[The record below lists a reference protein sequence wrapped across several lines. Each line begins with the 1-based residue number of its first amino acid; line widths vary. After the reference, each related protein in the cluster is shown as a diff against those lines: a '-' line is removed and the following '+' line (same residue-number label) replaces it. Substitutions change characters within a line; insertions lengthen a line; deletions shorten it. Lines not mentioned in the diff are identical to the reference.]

1 VELIQGVDVFVCEV
15 MDQSTRDRW
24 LEQLKQD
31 PHAADKPSVTRHI
44 AETHSTPEDVGRM
57 AAEGKVKLVVL
68 NHQITSAGTTTP
80 LADLIEGVR
89 KAYSGEVIVGED
101 LMMI

>member
-1 VELIQGVDVFVCEV
+1 MELAQGVDVFVCEV
-15 MDQSTRDRW
+15 MDRSTRDRW

-31 PHAADKPSVTRHI
+31 PQAGDKASVTRHI

-57 AAEGKVKLVVL
+57 AAEAKVKLVVL
-68 NHQITSAGTTTP
+68 NHQITSAGTTSAVST
-80 LADLIEGVR
+80 LIEGVR
-89 KAYSGEVIVGED
+89 KHYTGEVIVGED